1 LVGNDK
7 QTMYAYL
14 VALVGVVLAAVTTA
28 YNAVR
33 SYMFSQMFRSR
44 PPFNPGNFTGNQFG
58 NFTRVREFGNV
69 NPYGGIVG
77 SVMLVAVVI
86 AIIGVVWLGLCL
98 RKSKPPGP

>member
-1 LVGNDK
+1 
-7 QTMYAYL
+7 MYAYF

-33 SYMFSQMFRSR
+33 SYMFSQMRRAS
-44 PPFNPGNFTGNQFG
+44 FNPGNFTGSGAGNFARFRQFG
-58 NFTRVREFGNV
+58 

-86 AIIGVVWLGLCL
+86 AIIGLVWLGLCL

>member
-1 LVGNDK
+1 
-7 QTMYAYL
+7 MYAYM

-33 SYMFSQMFRSR
+33 SYMFSQMRRAS
-44 PPFNPGNFTGNQFG
+44 FNPGNFTGSGAG
-58 NFTRVREFGNV
+58 NFTRFRQFGNP

-98 RKSKPPGP
+98 RKSKPPSP

>member
-1 LVGNDK
+1 MSGNDK

-28 YNAVR
+28 YNAFR
-33 SYMFSQMFRSR
+33 SYMFSQMLRSR

-58 NFTRVREFGNV
+58 NFTRVRQFGNV

-77 SVMLVAVVI
+77 NVMVVAVVI

-98 RKSKPPGP
+98 RKSKPSNP

>member
-1 LVGNDK
+1 MAGNDK
-7 QTMYAYL
+7 QIRYAYL

-33 SYMFSQMFRSR
+33 SYMFSQMRRAS
-44 PPFNPGNFTGNQFG
+44 FNPGNFTGNQFG
-58 NFTRVREFGNV
+58 NFTRIRQFANV

-98 RKSKPPGP
+98 RKSKPPSP

>member
-1 LVGNDK
+1 MVGNDK

-33 SYMFSQMFRSR
+33 SYMFSQVRRAS
-44 PPFNPGNFTGNQFG
+44 FNPGNFTGNQFG
-58 NFTRVREFGNV
+58 NFTRARQFANV
-69 NPYGGIVG
+69 NPYGGLVG

-98 RKSKPPGP
+98 RKSKPPSP